1 MSRVILPPKTEHTIA
16 VGIDPAFQMWFVQVF
31 DLPENQKED
40 ESEKLLVD
48 MDTSNRWKV
57 IEVIEEYA
65 DSNSQFVAEVKEM
78 IALDLDPGLLLE
90 RAAIQRESEEDFND

>member
-16 VGIDPAFQMWFVQVF
+16 VGIDSAFQMWFVQVF

-90 RAAIQRESEEDFND
+90 RAAIQRESEEDIND